1 MNVSAG
7 LGVLFDFLREGNREM
22 DAGNYSRQAAQ
33 GALEA
38 LGVMD
43 QVLAVLEPDAQE
55 VQVPPEVQALAE
67 ERQAARKA
75 KEWARADELRAAIEQ
90 AGWMVKD
97 TPKGP
102 QLLRK

>member
-1 MNVSAG
+1 M
-7 LGVLFDFLREGNREM
+7 
-22 DAGNYSRQAAQ
+22 
-33 GALEA
+33 
-38 LGVMD
+38 
-43 QVLAVLEPDAQE
+43 
-55 VQVPPEVQALAE
+55 PPEVQALAE